1 MKKNYNKKKFLLMVL
16 LLFVVG
22 LGIGYAILTEQLS
35 INNTI
40 NYGTM
45 KWDVGFTEIVDL
57 SQYNPPEDVI
67 LANVEISQDKKSL
80 SVACD
85 IGVRTDAVECDAM
98 VKITNN
104 STFNVM
110 LDSFESGSSLAYAA
124 TMGKYLDNQENVFCV
139 TLSDCVPVE
148 EGYVL
153 KKGQSIYLVL
163 EYKFYELTEDLLNEN
178 GVSFEFEI
186 DMNWV
191 EYDGIFTF
199 TIGGITYE
207 AEKGMTW
214 KEWAES
220 DYNTLC
226 DEWLTTSSS
235 GMLFNISGSLMFIS
249 LDDVYVLPDDLI
261 EFNSNYYSYLCM
273 SCGSSND

>member
-1 MKKNYNKKKFLLMVL
+1 MRKNYNKKNFLLMVL
-16 LLFVVG
+16 LLFVIG

-40 NYGTM
+40 NYETM
-45 KWDVGFTEIVDL
+45 KWDVGFTEIVDV

-110 LDSFESGSSLAYAA
+110 LDSFESGSSLAYVA
-124 TMGKYLDNQENVFCV
+124 TMSKYLDNQENAFCV

-153 KKGQSIYLVL
+153 KKGQSIYLLL
-163 EYKFYELTEDLLNEN
+163 EYKFYELTENLLNEN

-191 EYDGIFTF
+191 EYDNTFTF
-199 TIGGITYE
+199 TIDGINYK
-207 AEKGMTW
+207 AEDGMTW
-214 KEWAES
+214 EEWVET

-226 DEWLTTSSS
+226 TSWYVYNSQGMFFETSQGRAYVEHSS
-235 GMLFNISGSLMFIS
+235 G
-249 LDDVYVLPDDLI
+249 YVFGADLI
-261 EFNSNYYSYLCM
+261 LKDTNYNIHLCLNCGGSN
-273 SCGSSND
+273 